1 MVVPATSEVKL
12 VGVEA
17 AAEGGPGAG
26 RRLADSTAT
35 AASGHPGRGHRL
47 DHGEATLAAGS
58 HLLATDHTQP
68 TLPRTYIYCKRIT
81 PEDRFGPFARRAK
94 SEPGWK
100 YFEIDASHS
109 PNG

>member
-1 MVVPATSEVKL
+1 MLKNSN
-12 VGVEA
+12 
-17 AAEGGPGAG
+17 
-26 RRLADSTAT
+26 
-35 AASGHPGRGHRL
+35 
-47 DHGEATLAAGS
+47 
-58 HLLATDHTQP
+58 P

-109 PNG
+109 PNVTAPEALAGLFEQSLR